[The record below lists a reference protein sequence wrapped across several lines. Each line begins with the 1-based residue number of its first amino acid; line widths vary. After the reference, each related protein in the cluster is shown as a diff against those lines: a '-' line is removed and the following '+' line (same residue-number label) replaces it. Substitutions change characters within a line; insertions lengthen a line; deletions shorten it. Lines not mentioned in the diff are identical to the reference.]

1 MILPSAKSFSISI
14 GKVEYSFDCCIRKT
28 SLKNKLGK
36 SGIALMMSIPFL
48 RKNHKRI
55 AKKKFCIKIKIESD
69 DEKRR
74 NIVGEK

>member
-1 MILPSAKSFSISI
+1 MPATPFLAVCFPNMKHSYD
-14 GKVEYSFDCCIRKT
+14 EYTI
-28 SLKNKLGK
+28 
-36 SGIALMMSIPFL
+36 FL